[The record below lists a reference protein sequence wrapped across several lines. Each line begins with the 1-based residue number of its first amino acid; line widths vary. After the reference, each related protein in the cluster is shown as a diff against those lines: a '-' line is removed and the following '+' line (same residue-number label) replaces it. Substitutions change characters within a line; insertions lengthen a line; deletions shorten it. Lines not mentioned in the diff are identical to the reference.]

1 MTSEGKGAADGEL
14 LRLIYLHLK
23 ENGYK
28 KAANVLKKQ
37 GIKKE
42 IEVQT
47 TLFEIY
53 VAWINRTKREP
64 KLDVTPARKARP
76 PGCTRE
82 AEAET
87 KCETGA
93 AFQQVVGSDAASR
106 RPVVTSETRSSDG
119 DSEEDTAVQK
129 SSLTAQA
136 KPKSAGPSK
145 AETSTAA
152 ATAKPISSTTG
163 PEAAESTSESDSE
176 DGLPPTQIAVV
187 TSVTAGA
194 VTRTPAVEREAESS
208 QMGSSAAEAGLQ
220 EPANTPRGTPARRP
234 ITKMNPAVPVK
245 DSLCTPLLPEA
256 TAWAPA
262 EGEARTSDAG
272 SSAGS
277 ASEGPATLQVYISQ
291 PSATPEVTGI
301 GETSDSDCG
310 NSDRGNADA
319 REDAAV
325 QKTLVAPKAK
335 PLPAAPKAAV
345 RSTSPPLEQHPSS
358 NPGPSRAP
366 AEAAGGNSESQSED
380 GLPLTQLLFTKAAG
394 CEPPEKPIE
403 WGTLDSD
410 PVMAV
415 LEAPL
420 TPNPQPVG
428 LTSSSSASSSSIST
442 QKSSAFTKKEERGS
456 EDSSGGEDGAKAE
469 SARPL
474 RTSKPTATLAG
485 ATRSTPAVGRG
496 PGCWDTESSAESGA
510 KDRSAQQTVTA
521 ASKVRSKRTLTTRT
535 RNLLQIIDRI
545 CGGPVSSGRNETL
558 LAVSSSKSKSRL
570 TKDEEGTACVTV
582 KGLSAGCSPT
592 SGEPPMFR
600 TSKDLT
606 CAVATN
612 LEGSGTAEEEPSQ
625 SLLDSKEAPVK
636 SGEKRKRK
644 GRKQTTFPAEKQKS
658 GGMSLPSPPNAAACE
673 AAKTTTIGKDISL
686 EDSKRLQASEVAPP
700 TEREAI
706 CTLKTSTGETKR
718 KRRADK
724 MDPPAKKKKKK
735 RARCSEVA
743 PEGRGGGA
751 KSDRSRD
758 VEKQKETWA
767 LILSD
772 SDTSKEHPMAS
783 VNTAPTIITLSG
795 EKKWRRMNKKKKKVK
810 VEDAE
815 NGMSES
821 TWKMEKV
828 TPGKAKRDYPSEAS
842 QELVTVS
849 RKIVRKSS
857 SLKRALFTLDT
868 TSQSSKKRKKS
879 DEGVAS
885 KPGPGNK
892 TKVLKKKVKKD
903 KQAEAGRK
911 GAKTAGSCEPVTP
924 AGSLSALLGVKRRE
938 KNQIK
943 QKNRKRKKMKATP
956 YRFLLDTLSPMRTS
970 PEPD

>member
-1 MTSEGKGAADGEL
+1 MHRWTLS
-14 LRLIYLHLK
+14 
-23 ENGYK
+23 
-28 KAANVLKKQ
+28 
-37 GIKKE
+37 GI
-42 IEVQT
+42 
-47 TLFEIY
+47 
-53 VAWINRTKREP
+53 
-64 KLDVTPARKARP
+64 
-76 PGCTRE
+76 
-82 AEAET
+82 
-87 KCETGA
+87 
-93 AFQQVVGSDAASR
+93 
-106 RPVVTSETRSSDG
+106 
-119 DSEEDTAVQK
+119 QK

-187 TSVTAGA
+187 TSVTAGLAGA

-208 QMGSSAAEAGLQ
+208 QTGSSAAEAGLQ

-256 TAWAPA
+256 TAWPPA
-262 EGEARTSDAG
+262 EGGARTSDAG

-301 GETSDSDCG
+301 GETSD
-310 NSDRGNADA
+310 SDRGNADA

-380 GLPLTQLLFTKAAG
+380 GLPLTQ
-394 CEPPEKPIE
+394 
-403 WGTLDSD
+403 
-410 PVMAV
+410 
-415 LEAPL
+415 EAPL
-420 TPNPQPVG
+420 TPNPQPVD

-456 EDSSGGEDGAKAE
+456 ADSSGGEDGAKAE

-485 ATRSTPAVGRG
+485 ATRSTPAAGRG
-496 PGCWDTESSAESGA
+496 PGCWDTESSAESGP

-558 LAVSSSKSKSRL
+558 LAVSPKVSSSKSKSRL

-612 LEGSGTAEEEPSQ
+612 LEDSGTAEEEPSQ